1 MPLGTGSANGG
12 LSGSAESGSGV
23 TATLTRGTP
32 GATSVPLT
40 LALSAGATL
49 VSWSVQRRKSGGA
62 WSTIATGLTDLTYT
76 ATGLDPKPAEYDF
89 QADVVVQE
97 AVTSN
102 VVAVTTTEAP
112 PVPLVQWA
120 QIDGG
125 DDLGSNINGG
135 GSWFWNNAGPATF
148 AVIVRNRESFAVDA
162 VQIPVETTSG
172 TPGSHNGYAVQQG
185 AVWTSDT
192 TVVTP
197 PAGSW
202 ESPGIALAPIIELST
217 PIAANGG
224 EITFQQELSAGIQ
237 TPGKN
242 FGSKY
247 HPETGQTALAGMEV
261 GAHLATSLDYSGVS
275 IGPFA
280 PKMFMRLVDA
290 QIYALGLFGDSTVG
304 MVQPVDSPTTDS
316 KEGVWFW
323 ANEALRAL
331 SVNVRA
337 YSYGQG
343 TANWA
348 QIQSRVR
355 AHLAAMQGKIS
366 RVCIQ
371 VWSWNS
377 SWTTLEQ
384 VATAW
389 AEYLV
394 LEAEVKAAGFACSP
408 LLLHP
413 YTTRTGAGQPEAFL
427 AMKANVVA
435 HPEGI
440 ALDEITGGASW
451 PNLPSGESEDN
462 VHQNQTGAKRS
473 ASAVAAALRATAAI
487 DYPEFA

>member
-1 MPLGTGSANGG
+1 MPMHFAGG
-12 LSGSAESGSGV
+12 GIASGV
-23 TATLTRGTP
+23 TASLTRGTP
-32 GATSVPLT
+32 GATSVLLT

-49 VSWSVQRRKSGGA
+49 VSWSVQRSPKGMNT
-62 WSTIATGLTDLTYT
+62 WTTIATGLTDLEYT

-89 QADVVVQE
+89 QGIDVVST
-97 AVTSN
+97 TSTTTN
-102 VVAVTTTEAP
+102 VVAVATTEAP
-112 PVPLVQWA
+112 LVPLVQWA

-125 DDLGSNINGG
+125 DDLGANIDGG

-148 AVIVRNRESFAVDA
+148 EAVVSNRESFAVDA

-172 TPGSHNGYAVQQG
+172 TPGSHNGYAVRQG

-197 PAGSW
+197 SAGSG

-224 EITFQQELSAGIQ
+224 EITIQQELSAGIQ

-242 FGSKY
+242 FGSLY
-247 HPETGQTALAGMEV
+247 HPETGNTASSGMQV
-261 GAHLATSLDYSGVS
+261 GAHLGTTLDYGGVA

-290 QIYALGLFGDSTVG
+290 QIYALGMFGDSTVG
-304 MVQPVDSPTTDS
+304 MVHPVESPTAQS

-343 TANWA
+343 AADWA
-348 QIQSRVR
+348 LIQSRVR
-355 AHLAAMQGKIS
+355 AHLVAMHGKIS

-371 VWSWNS
+371 VWTWNS
-377 SWTTLEQ
+377 PWDTLEQ
-384 VATAW
+384 VASAW

-413 YTTRTGAGQPEAFL
+413 YTTRTAEGQPQAFL

-435 HPEGI
+435 HHEGI
-440 ALDEITGGASW
+440 VLDEITGSTSW
-451 PNLPSGESEDN
+451 PNLPGAESEDN
-462 VHQNQTGAKRS
+462 VHQNQTGSKRC
-473 ASAVAAALRATAAI
+473 ASAVAAVLRTTAAI
-487 DYPEFA
+487 DYPEFTP